1 MNTNINMNI
10 NINMNTNIN
19 MIFTI
24 IGVHKH
30 YSVEEWSEWSATHSD
45 ILPFVAVSSG
55 TSDADFAKVDA
66 IMDAVDVP
74 FICLDVANGY
84 SEHVRTCAYDMH
96 IRKLIFLVHFCLVL

>member
-1 MNTNINMNI
+1 MNI
-10 NINMNTNIN
+10 NPLHLTA
-19 MIFTI
+19 

-45 ILPFVAVSSG
+45 ILPFLAVSSG

-66 IMDAVDVP
+66 IMDVVDVP

-84 SEHVRTCAYDMH
+84 SEHVSTARKH
-96 IRKLIFLVHFCLVL
+96 IMGIMKTA